1 MNETSGDSSIPT
13 VHIEF
18 ESFISPVDT
27 QSTMSSRY
35 LSPHTTD
42 QLIVYAAPVLQS
54 QLISRCRET
63 GERLKEIKKEKNSV
77 LTATAKQPTKQCQPN
92 DDQQQ

>member
-1 MNETSGDSSIPT
+1 
-13 VHIEF
+13 
-18 ESFISPVDT
+18 
-27 QSTMSSRY
+27 MSSRY

-54 QLISRCRET
+54 QLISRCKET
-63 GERLKEIKKEKNSV
+63 GERLKEIKKEKNSI
-77 LTATAKQPTKQCQPN
+77 LTTTAKQPTRQCQPN